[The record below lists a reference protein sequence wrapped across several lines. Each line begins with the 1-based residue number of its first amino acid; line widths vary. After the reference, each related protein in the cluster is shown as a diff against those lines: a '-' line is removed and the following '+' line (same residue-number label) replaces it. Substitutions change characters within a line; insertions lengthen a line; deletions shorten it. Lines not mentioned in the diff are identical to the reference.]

1 MFESHADFAKYMSD
15 SYMEIVKKGGPIDG
29 VAKSKKIMEILESK
43 GVKFVNQVTPD
54 MYADIKA
61 AVEELKND

>member
-1 MFESHADFAKYMSD
+1 MSD